1 MKYRT
6 AVYSTVST
14 VNSYED
20 FTVLNAL
27 ILCHFYKLMP
37 ESIYTTHYNFYSKE
51 NSAKQV
57 TDSIITPL
65 SEKEIGQARKTKIY
79 IHTHFFSR
87 HSIRFKRH
95 SIRSLN

>member
-1 MKYRT
+1 
-6 AVYSTVST
+6 
-14 VNSYED
+14 
-20 FTVLNAL
+20 
-27 ILCHFYKLMP
+27 MP

-79 IHTHFFSR
+79 IHTHFFSTAFN
-87 HSIRFKRH
+87 SIYKVFN
-95 SIRSLN
+95 SIVKLKLLFAENNGNEKYMNL